1 MSSAPISVTAKAPL
15 EYIPVMDPLASPMAH
30 PEDDASVP
38 MAGAVDM
45 NGLVLGRWK
54 TDIFSCLAD
63 LMPNCLMATFCP
75 CISLAQ
81 VLHRLGFYSYSST
94 LIAFGILYTAYL
106 VATMLSSSVHQA
118 CVYNGI
124 VVTCTSSWNPWPAVS
139 LLLAGV
145 MRGLLMH
152 IRTRVR
158 GLFQIP
164 GSAAEDCLCAFC
176 CSCCM
181 LAQLATHTDAYTA
194 AQCEFG
200 PKDTLPGYHA

>member
-1 MSSAPISVTAKAPL
+1 MSPALSSVKAPL
-15 EYIPVMDPLASPMAH
+15 EYIPVMDPFAPPMSH
-30 PEDDASVP
+30 LEDDASVP

-45 NGLVLGRWK
+45 NGLLLGRWK
-54 TDIFSCLAD
+54 TDIFGCFTD
-63 LMPNCLMATFCP
+63 LVPNCLMATCCP

-81 VLHRLGFYSYSST
+81 VLHRLGLYSFSST
-94 LIAFGILYTAYL
+94 LIAFGILYATYL

-118 CVYNGI
+118 CVYDGI
-124 VVTCTSSWNPWPAVS
+124 VVTCTASWNPWPAVS
-139 LLLAGV
+139 LFLAV
-145 MRGLLMH
+145 CMRGLLMH
-152 IRTRVR
+152 TRTRVR

-164 GSAAEDCLCAFC
+164 GSAIEDCLCACF